1 MGIKFSGLELFNEK
15 LGAIKNDGP
24 ETIDKFIA
32 QEAEVVIGRV
42 KENTPTDTGRLKNG
56 WHRTVASGGQC
67 QIYNN
72 VDYAAHVEYGHRTR
86 NGGFVKGRKMLHRG
100 MLQSGKAFEADC
112 AAIFKNLLG
121 G

>member
-1 MGIKFSGLELFNEK
+1 MGIHFSNFDKFSGK
-15 LGAIKNDGP
+15 L
-24 ETIDKFIA
+24 ETITEQGLDVVDRFLD
-32 QEAEVVIGRV
+32 QEAETIKGRV
-42 KENTPTDTGRLKNG
+42 QDNTPVDTGLLRER
-56 WHRTVASGGQC
+56 WAHTPASGGQC

-112 AAIFKNLLG
+112 AAIYKKLLG

>member
-1 MGIKFSGLELFNEK
+1 MGIHFSSFDKFSGK
-15 LGAIKNDGP
+15 L
-24 ETIDKFIA
+24 ETIIEQGPDVVDRFLD
-32 QEAEVVIGRV
+32 QEAEVIRGRV
-42 KENTPTDTGRLKNG
+42 QNNTPVDTGLLRG
-56 WHRTVASGGQC
+56 RWSHTTASGGQC

-112 AAIFKNLLG
+112 AAIYKKLLG